1 MIRRLL
7 ALATLGVLLSGCYMV
22 PMAMVGPAISGFS
35 STSIVQA
42 TVTTTLSYSVKK
54 KTGKTIAGHAFSAA
68 GSTLNRITNEA
79 IQQTFLPVDPKY
91 KLDK

>member
-1 MIRRLL
+1 MLRRLL
-7 ALATLGVLLSGCYMV
+7 TLATLGVLLSGCYML
-22 PMAMVGPAISGFS
+22 PMAMIGPAVSGFS

-42 TVTTTLSYSVKK
+42 TISTTVSYSVKK
-54 KTGKTIAGHAFSAA
+54 KTGKTIAGHAFNALS
-68 GSTLNRITNEA
+68 LITEEA